1 MLGAIDQA
9 YRDQVA
15 AALKR
20 MNVGIGGSSRVVKRA
35 LIVTEPPAI
44 DRGEITD
51 KGSLNM
57 RAVLE
62 NRTALV
68 DSLYDDSNT
77 EVIRL

>member
-1 MLGAIDQA
+1 
-9 YRDQVA
+9 
-15 AALKR
+15 
-20 MNVGIGGSSRVVKRA
+20 MNTGVIGSSRRLARA

-44 DRGEITD
+44 DRGEMTD

-62 NRTALV
+62 NRAALV